1 LIKIF
6 SLFKKKPKKTI
17 VNGLER
23 LDKKSEDSYAL
34 DVAILKVMALA
45 KEYGP
50 PGMVEMAKE
59 ISRQVGE
66 NILQSGLKK
75 WSVNSPPDPEEI
87 KKYISGIVSEID
99 IDDARKWL
107 KEKL

>member
-1 LIKIF
+1 MIKLF
-6 SLFKKKPKKTI
+6 SWFKKKPI
-17 VNGLER
+17 VKVPEK
-23 LDKKSEDSYAL
+23 LDKQSEDSYAL

-66 NILQSGLKK
+66 KILQSGLRK
-75 WSVNSPPDPEEI
+75 WHVNSPPDPEEI
-87 KKYISGIVSEID
+87 KNYAKKIMEEID
-99 IDDARKWL
+99 DGAL
-107 KEKL
+107 